1 MRMSGGT
8 HRPPGKPPSRRPRRR
23 LAPYSLGW
31 VDIAI
36 DHYLAL
42 TVAEQLLD
50 DPQGPGCH
58 RDPASD
64 LWTTTD
70 GAGAGLIIYT
80 FRRGKP
86 RLVIMRLVY

>member
-1 MRMSGGT
+1 MALYT
-8 HRPPGKPPSRRPRRR
+8 
-23 LAPYSLGW
+23 LGW

-42 TVAEQLLD
+42 GVAEQQLIDVGIQQLLD
-50 DPQGPGCH
+50 NPEGPGSH
-58 RDPASD
+58 HDPASD

-70 GAGAGLIIYT
+70 VAGAGLIIYT
-80 FRRGKP
+80 FRRDRP